1 MSSMHSLKKK
11 NRVSLIFLG
20 EKKSTNGHIQV
31 YIKMQPKFSKFT
43 TEVIIDINL
52 LPSCSNIY
60 NTINENRT
68 AVCFFGEW
76 RMRTGSEEILNI
88 KG

>member
-1 MSSMHSLKKK
+1 
-11 NRVSLIFLG
+11 
-20 EKKSTNGHIQV
+20 
-31 YIKMQPKFSKFT
+31 MQPKLSKFT
-43 TEVIIDINL
+43 TEVLTDINL
-52 LPSCSNIY
+52 LTSCSNIC

-68 AVCFFGEW
+68 AVYFFGGW

>member
-1 MSSMHSLKKK
+1 
-11 NRVSLIFLG
+11 
-20 EKKSTNGHIQV
+20 
-31 YIKMQPKFSKFT
+31 MQPKFSKFT

-76 RMRTGSEEILNI
+76 RMTTGSEEILNI

>member
-1 MSSMHSLKKK
+1 
-11 NRVSLIFLG
+11 
-20 EKKSTNGHIQV
+20 
-31 YIKMQPKFSKFT
+31 MQPKFSKFT

-76 RMRTGSEEILNI
+76 RAWCLQGGSFQNQWGNI
-88 KG
+88 VSTFKVQKYNGWAWQMLES

>member
-1 MSSMHSLKKK
+1 
-11 NRVSLIFLG
+11 
-20 EKKSTNGHIQV
+20 
-31 YIKMQPKFSKFT
+31 MQPKFSKFT